1 MSNDDFVQANEEL
14 VAAFGVVESKSKAK
28 STKIFLV
35 QGQVGL
41 SQEPR
46 LSTVQRRNFGSREV
60 EVDRREHYN
69 FDVFTYVPEN
79 LDFEQLVEVIKTS
92 FQVSP
97 AMCIAYTNVSM
108 RLHQK
113 QMALLVLDDCLLCF

>member
-97 AMCIAYTNVSM
+97 AMCIAYTTVSM

-113 QMALLVLDDCLLCF
+113 Q